1 MSAHIQVRLDTIDF
15 RDPAL
20 FGAASSPEGR
30 LFIQRALSLPE
41 VLSVAV
47 QPEKGL
53 ATVRFESAA
62 ESRKGFLERF
72 LTAIEGKSAAFEN
85 PNINW
90 AWDESNAYW
99 VRVGDHIQKLDLSY
113 PSEDSLLFC
122 HPELSGGTAALALKI
137 HGKLGE
143 KSGIRSLRHQPDTS
157 SILIH
162 FNPRRLKSSRIEAE
176 IVAALVQPSAVATI
190 ADPSAVPMTVST
202 TTVGLSTVGELLLPV
217 VTPVAAG
224 VLIATN
230 FHIVK
235 DAASQLGRGKVGV
248 PLFHTALLTCS
259 IVTGQVL
266 AFALTDWSLRYWQ
279 RRWRNQ
285 LALETEETL
294 QETLPSLMQ
303 IRNIGENGVE
313 RLTSPDAIRPGD
325 RLRVLPG
332 EVIPADGEV
341 ILGTALV
348 DESLITGV
356 PHPVRKFA
364 PQEVFAGSRILIG
377 PIEFR
382 VRRSGIDTRAARIA
396 EEISRTATLIPMEK
410 SLTAKAE
417 ALGDK
422 TALPTLATAGVG
434 WMAGSLITVGA
445 ILHQDWVSGP
455 YLAIPLVT
463 LQHIREA
470 LALGAV
476 TQHPSALLRLSE
488 AQFLVLDGD
497 DARLYAPGLVLKD
510 IRSTLKHHDALLQ
523 TVAGAS
529 LFLGDARS
537 NALQK
542 AAAEQGLAVRQP
554 DLIRLEPALL
564 EIKQGHHRVIL
575 NAANDDPLSPIRV
588 EIDGQSIAEFHFQE
602 TPYPEA
608 RETLS
613 TLKAQGFDVFLMSS
627 GKDKEVEKKA
637 KQLGITL
644 FGGELDLDAKKRFLD
659 GLKSRGVKS
668 LLASGALTAA
678 DLGAHAHVT
687 IALETLGK
695 DGIAADIVLQGGRY
709 AALGG
714 LVELSRSYVPD
725 IEKSTR
731 EALVPNLL
739 CVAGAFGGLLN
750 GITSGIIANIAVAN
764 VDRSLKKKLTR
775 GRRRPRLIQTAP

>member
-1 MSAHIQVRLDTIDF
+1 MSAHIQVTSDAIEL

-20 FGAASSPEGR
+20 FGVSSSPKGR
-30 LFIQRALSLPE
+30 LFLQRALTLPE
-41 VLSVAV
+41 VVSVAL
-47 QPEKGL
+47 QPERKL
-53 ATVRFESAA
+53 ATVRFECAA
-62 ESRKGFLERF
+62 ESHKGFLERF
-72 LTAIEGKSAAFEN
+72 LTAIEGKSAAVEN
-85 PNINW
+85 PDIDW
-90 AWDESNAYW
+90 AGDDSNAYW

-122 HPELSGGTAALALKI
+122 HPALSGGTAALALKI

-143 KSGIRSLRHQPDTS
+143 KSGIRSLQHQPDTS

-176 IVAALVQPSAVATI
+176 IVAALVQPSAVGSI

-235 DAASQLGRGKVGV
+235 DAASQLSRGKVGV

-303 IRNIGENGVE
+303 IRNIGDNGVE

-325 RLRVLPG
+325 RLRVLAG
-332 EVIPADGEV
+332 EIIPADGEV

-356 PHPVRKFA
+356 PHPVRKYA
-364 PQEVFAGSRILIG
+364 PQEILAGSRVLTG

-382 VRRSGIDTRAARIA
+382 VRRAGMDTCAARIA

-497 DARLYAPGLVLKD
+497 DARLFAKCVVLKE
-510 IRSTLKHHDALLQ
+510 IQSTLKHHQALLQ

-554 DLIRLEPALL
+554 DLVRLEPSLI
-564 EIKQGHHRVIL
+564 EIEQGNHRVVLI
-575 NAANDDPLSPIRV
+575 AATNDPLSPIQV
-588 EIDGQSIAEFHFQE
+588 EIDGQPIAEFHFQE
-602 TPYPEA
+602 SPLPEVA
-608 RETLS
+608 DTIS

-627 GKDKEVEKKA
+627 GKDAQVEKKA
-637 KQLGITL
+637 RELGITL
-644 FGGELDLDAKKRFLD
+644 FGGELDLEAKKRFLD

-668 LLASGALTAA
+668 LLASKASTAA
-678 DLGAHAHVT
+678 DLAAHAHVT
-687 IALETLGK
+687 IALETLEKG
-695 DGIAADIVLQGGRY
+695 AVSADIVLQGGRY
-709 AALGG
+709 AGLGN
-714 LVELSRSYVPD
+714 LVELSRTYVPD

-764 VDRSLKKKLTR
+764 VDRSLKKKLAR
-775 GRRRPRLIQTAP
+775 GRRRPRLIHMAP

>member
-1 MSAHIQVRLDTIDF
+1 MSAHIQVRSDTIEI

-62 ESRKGFLERF
+62 ESRKGFLDRF
-72 LTAIEGKSAAFEN
+72 LSTIEGKLPSVASSGMD
-85 PNINW
+85 W
-90 AWDESNAYW
+90 AWAEANTYW
-99 VRVGDHIQKLDLSY
+99 FRKEDQVAKLNLSF
-113 PSEDSLLFC
+113 PSEDALVLH
-122 HPELSGGTAALALKI
+122 HPALSGSTAALALKI
-137 HGKLGE
+137 RGKLAE
-143 KSGIRSLRHQPDTS
+143 KSGIRSLQHHPDTGS
-157 SILIH
+157 FLIQ
-162 FNPRRLKSSRIEAE
+162 FNPRRIKPVRIEAE
-176 IVAALVQPSAVATI
+176 VLSAVVEPTPVATI

-230 FHIVK
+230 LHIVK

-303 IRNIGENGVE
+303 IRNIGDNGVE

-325 RLRVLPG
+325 RLRVLAG
-332 EVIPADGEV
+332 EIVPADGEV

-356 PHPVRKFA
+356 PHPVRKYA
-364 PQEVFAGSRILIG
+364 PQEILAGSRVLTG

-382 VRRSGIDTRAARIA
+382 VRRAGMGTCAARIA

-497 DARLYAPGLVLKD
+497 DARLFAKGVVLKE
-510 IRSTLKHHDALLQ
+510 IQSTLKHHQALLQ

-554 DLIRLEPALL
+554 DLVRLEPSLI
-564 EIKQGHHRVIL
+564 EIEQGNHRVVLI
-575 NAANDDPLSPIRV
+575 AATNDPHSPIQV
-588 EIDGQSIAEFHFQE
+588 EIDGQPIAEFHFQE
-602 TPYPEA
+602 SPLPEVA
-608 RETLS
+608 DTIS

-627 GKDKEVEKKA
+627 GKDAEVEKKA
-637 KQLGITL
+637 RELGITL
-644 FGGELDLDAKKRFLD
+644 FGGELDLEAKKRFLD

-668 LLASGALTAA
+668 LLASKASTAA
-678 DLGAHAHVT
+678 DLAAHAHVT
-687 IALETLGK
+687 IALETLEKG
-695 DGIAADIVLQGGRY
+695 AVSADIVLQGGRY
-709 AALGG
+709 AGLGN
-714 LVELSRSYVPD
+714 LVELSRTYVPD

-764 VDRSLKKKLTR
+764 VDRSLKKKLAR
-775 GRRRPRLIQTAP
+775 GRRRPRLIHMAP

>member
-1 MSAHIQVRLDTIDF
+1 MSTHIQVGSTTIEF
-15 RDPAL
+15 LDPAL
-20 FGAASSPEGR
+20 FGASSSSKGR
-30 LFIQRALSLPE
+30 LLVQRALSLPE
-41 VLSVAV
+41 VVSVAV
-47 QPEKGL
+47 LPEKQ
-53 ATVRFESAA
+53 SAKVGFDCEP

-72 LTAIEGKSAAFEN
+72 LSAIEGQSAQQSVPDIDWE
-85 PNINW
+85 W
-90 AWDESNAYW
+90 AQPNAYW
-99 VRVGDHIQKLDLSY
+99 IRQEGQIQRLDFTY
-113 PSEDSLLFC
+113 PSEGELRFH
-122 HPELSGGTAALALKI
+122 HPALASATSALALRI
-137 HGKLGE
+137 RAKLGE
-143 KSGIRSLRHQPDTS
+143 RSGIRALQHHPETS
-157 SILIH
+157 ALLVC
-162 FNPRRLKSSRIEAE
+162 FNPRRIKPERIETE
-176 IVAALVQPSAVATI
+176 ILTVLVEATPIATI
-190 ADPSAVPMTVST
+190 ADPAAVPMTVST

-235 DAASQLGRGKVGV
+235 DAASQLTRGKVGV

-332 EVIPADGEV
+332 EIIPADGEV

-348 DESLITGV
+348 DESLITGA
-356 PHPVRKFA
+356 PQPVRKFA
-364 PQEVFAGSRILIG
+364 PAEVFAGSRILTG

-382 VRRSGIDTRAARIA
+382 VRRAGMETRAARIA
-396 EEISRTATLIPMEK
+396 EEIARTATLIPMER
-410 SLTAKAE
+410 SLTEKAE

-422 TALPTLATAGVG
+422 TALPTLATAGIG

-463 LQHIREA
+463 LQHMREA

-497 DARLYAPGLVLKD
+497 DSRLFAPGVILKE
-510 IRSTLKHHDALLQ
+510 IRSSLKHHDALLQ
-523 TVAGAS
+523 TVAGAA
-529 LFLGDARS
+529 LFLGDDRTH
-537 NALQK
+537 ALQR
-542 AAAEQGLAVRQP
+542 ASAERGLAVRQP
-554 DLIRLEPALL
+554 DLVRLEPTLI
-564 EIKQGHHRVIL
+564 EIEQGHHRVVL
-575 NAANDDPLSPIRV
+575 KALQTDPLSPIQV
-588 EIDGQSIAEFHFQE
+588 EIDGQAIAEFHFGE
-602 TPYPEA
+602 SPVPAA
-608 RETLS
+608 RETVS
-613 TLKAQGFDVFLMSS
+613 ALKAQGFDVFLMSS
-627 GKDKEVEKKA
+627 GKDAVVEKKA
-637 KQLGITL
+637 AQLGITL
-644 FGGELDLDAKKRFLD
+644 FGGELDVEAQQRFLE

-668 LLASGALTAA
+668 LLACGASTSNSLAR
-678 DLGAHAHVT
+678 HAHVT
-687 IALETLGK
+687 VALETL
-695 DGIAADIVLQGGRY
+695 DHAPVPADIVLQGGRY
-709 AALGG
+709 AALGD
-714 LVELSRSYVPD
+714 LVELSRRYVPD

-764 VDRSLKKKLTR
+764 VDRGLQKKLTR
-775 GRRRPRLIQTAP
+775 GRRRPRLIHTVQ

>member
-1 MSAHIQVRLDTIDF
+1 MTTQIQVGSDAIEF
-15 RDPAL
+15 RDPIL
-20 FGAASSPEGR
+20 FGASPTPEGR
-30 LFIQRALSLPE
+30 LFIQRALCLPE
-41 VLSVAV
+41 VLSLSLLS
-47 QPEKGL
+47 EKQL
-53 ATVRFESAA
+53 ATVRFESAP

-72 LTAIEGKSAAFEN
+72 LAAIEGPSSTDTDGGSDWSWTAPSAH
-85 PNINW
+85 
-90 AWDESNAYW
+90 W
-99 VRVGDHIQKLDLSY
+99 VRQAGDIVKLDLCL
-113 PSEDSLLFC
+113 PSDDVLLFC
-122 HPELSGGTAALALKI
+122 HPALAGARSALALKVR
-137 HGKLGE
+137 GKLGE
-143 KSGIRSLRHQPDTS
+143 KSGIRGLQHDPDHA
-157 SILIH
+157 SIQIE
-162 FNPRRLKSSRIEAE
+162 FNPRRIKRLRIEAE
-176 IVAALVQPSAVATI
+176 ILNAVVEPNPVATI

-235 DAASQLGRGKVGV
+235 DAASQLTRGKVGV

-303 IRNIGENGVE
+303 IRNIGDNGLE
-313 RLTSPDAIRPGD
+313 RLTSPDAIRVGD
-325 RLRVLPG
+325 RLRVLAG
-332 EVIPADGEV
+332 EIIPADGEV

-348 DESLITGV
+348 DESLITGA

-364 PQEVFAGSRILIG
+364 PQEVFAGSRILNG

-382 VRRSGIDTRAARIA
+382 VTRAGIDTRAARIA

-410 SLTAKAE
+410 SLTHQAE

-470 LALGAV
+470 LALGVV

-488 AQFLVLDGD
+488 SQFLVLDGD
-497 DARLYAPGLVLKD
+497 DARLFAPGIELKE
-510 IRSTLKHHDALLQ
+510 IRSHLKHHEALLQ
-523 TVAGAS
+523 TVAGAA
-529 LFLGDARS
+529 LFLGDARA

-542 AAAEQGLAVRQP
+542 AAAELGLAVRQP
-554 DLIRLEPALL
+554 DLVRLEPELI
-564 EIKQGHHRVIL
+564 EIEQGHHRVIL
-575 NAANDDPLSPIRV
+575 HVEHNAPLSPIQV
-588 EIDGQSIAEFHFQE
+588 AIDGQAIAEFHFKE
-602 TPYPEA
+602 GESPEV
-608 RETLS
+608 RETLAE
-613 TLKAQGFDVFLMSS
+613 LKNQGFDVFLMSS
-627 GKDKEVEKKA
+627 AKDQDVEKKA
-637 KQLGITL
+637 GLLGLSL
-644 FGGELDLDAKKRFLD
+644 FGGELDLEGKKRFLE
-659 GLKSRGVKS
+659 GLKSRGVKT
-668 LLASGALTAA
+668 LLACRGDTADALGT
-678 DLGAHAHVT
+678 HAHITV
-687 IALETLGK
+687 ALQSLDHGPVH
-695 DGIAADIVLQGGRY
+695 ADMVLQGGRY
-709 AALGG
+709 ATLEH
-714 LVELSRSYVPD
+714 LIQLSRGYLPD

-731 EALVPNLL
+731 QALVPNLL

-750 GITSGIIANIAVAN
+750 GITSGIIANLAVAN
-764 VDRSLKKKLTR
+764 VDRGLKKKLTR
-775 GRRRPRLIQTAP
+775 GRRRPRLIHTAP

>member
-1 MSAHIQVRLDTIDF
+1 MSAQIKVGSAAIEI
-15 RDPAL
+15 RDPSL
-20 FGAASSPEGR
+20 FGVSSSPPGR
-30 LFIQRALSLPE
+30 VFVQRALKLPE
-41 VLSVAV
+41 VLSVAL
-47 QPEKGL
+47 QSEKQL
-53 ATVRFESAA
+53 ATVRFETAA

-72 LTAIEGKSAAFEN
+72 LSALEGQTPKSASPDIDWSPA
-85 PNINW
+85 
-90 AWDESNAYW
+90 ESNAYW
-99 VRVGDHIQKLDLSY
+99 VREKDQVQKLDLSY
-113 PSEDSLLFC
+113 SSEGELVFR
-122 HPELSGGTAALALKI
+122 HPTLSTGTAALALKI
-137 HGKLGE
+137 HGKLGG
-143 KSGIRSLRHQPDTS
+143 KSGVRSLQHQPDTS
-157 SILIH
+157 SILIQ
-162 FNPRRLKSSRIEAE
+162 FNPQRIKSERIEAE
-176 IVAALVQPSAVATI
+176 ILSAVVEPTPVATI
-190 ADPSAVPMTVST
+190 ADPSAVPMTVSA

-235 DAASQLGRGKVGV
+235 DAASQLTRGKVGV

-266 AFALTDWSLRYWQ
+266 AFALTDWSLRFWQ

-294 QETLPSLMQ
+294 EETLPSLMQ
-303 IRNIGENGVE
+303 IRNIGQNGVE

-325 RLRVLPG
+325 RLRVLVG
-332 EVIPADGEV
+332 EIIPADGE
-341 ILGTALV
+341 ILLGTALV

-356 PHPVRKFA
+356 PYPVRKFA
-364 PQEVFAGSRILIG
+364 PEEVFAGSRVLSG
-377 PIEFR
+377 PIEFE
-382 VRRSGIDTRAARIA
+382 VRRAGSDTRAARIA

-463 LQHIREA
+463 LQHIRSA

-476 TQHPSALLRLSE
+476 TQSPSALLRLSE

-497 DARLYAPGLVLKD
+497 DARLFAPGVVLKE
-510 IRSTLKHHDALLQ
+510 IRSTLKHQEALLQ
-523 TVAGAS
+523 TVAGAA

-554 DLIRLEPALL
+554 DLVRIEPTLI
-564 EIKQGHHRVIL
+564 EVEQGRHRVIL
-575 NAANDDPLSPIRV
+575 NAATKDPLSPFQV
-588 EIDGQSIAEFHFQE
+588 EIDGQAIAEFHFQE
-602 TPYPEA
+602 SPFPEA
-608 RETLS
+608 RETIAS
-613 TLKAQGFDVFLMSS
+613 FQAQGFDIFLMSS
-627 GKDKEVEKKA
+627 DKDEEVAKKA
-637 KQLGITL
+637 SELGITL
-644 FGGELDLDAKKRFLD
+644 FGGELDLNAKKRFLD
-659 GLKSRGVKS
+659 GLKSRWVKS
-668 LLASGALTAA
+668 LLACSASNAAALA
-678 DLGAHAHVT
+678 AHAHVT
-687 IALETLGK
+687 IALETLQK
-695 DGIAADIVLQGGRY
+695 EAVAADIVLQGGRY
-709 AALGG
+709 AALGS
-714 LVELSRSYVPD
+714 LVELSRCYVPD

-764 VDRSLKKKLTR
+764 VDRGLKKKLSR
-775 GRRRPRLIQTAP
+775 GRRRPRLIQTAS

>member
-1 MSAHIQVRLDTIDF
+1 MSVHIQVGSDAIEI
-15 RDPAL
+15 RDPHL
-20 FGAASSPEGR
+20 FGGSSSPEGS
-30 LFIQRALSLPE
+30 LFIRRALSLPE
-41 VLSVAV
+41 VISLALL
-47 QPEKGL
+47 PEKAL
-53 ATVRFESAA
+53 ATVRFESAP
-62 ESRKGFLERF
+62 ESRPGFLERF
-72 LTAIEGKSAAFEN
+72 VSAIGGQSEASTSPEVDCSWAAS
-85 PNINW
+85 PT
-90 AWDESNAYW
+90 YW
-99 VRVGDHIQKLDLSY
+99 IREAGSPKKLDLSQ
-113 PSEDSLLFC
+113 PTEGEVLLH
-122 HPELSGGTAALALKI
+122 HPALSGATSALALKI
-137 HGKLGE
+137 HGRLGE
-143 KSGIRSLRHQPDTS
+143 KSGIRSLQHHPES
-157 SILIH
+157 ASILIQ
-162 FNPRRLKSSRIEAE
+162 FNPRRIKPLRIEAE
-176 IVAALVQPSAVATI
+176 ILAMVVEPTPVATI

-235 DAASQLGRGKVGV
+235 DAASQLSRGKVGV

-279 RRWRNQ
+279 RRWRHQ

-303 IRNIGENGVE
+303 IRNIGDNGLE
-313 RLTSPDAIRPGD
+313 RLTSPDAIRTGD
-325 RLRVLPG
+325 RLRVLAG
-332 EVIPADGEV
+332 EIIPADGEV

-348 DESLITGV
+348 DESLITGA

-364 PQEVFAGSRILIG
+364 PAEVFAGSRILSG

-382 VRRSGIDTRAARIA
+382 VTRTGIDTRAARIA

-410 SLTAKAE
+410 SLTQKAE

-497 DARLYAPGLVLKD
+497 DERLYAPGIELKE
-510 IRSTLKHHDALLQ
+510 IRSHLKHHEALLQ
-523 TVAGAS
+523 TVAGAA

-542 AAAEQGLAVRQP
+542 AAVELGLAVRQP
-554 DLIRLEPALL
+554 DLLRLEPSQI
-564 EIKQGHHRVIL
+564 EIEQGHHRVVL
-575 NAANDDPLSPIRV
+575 NVEHKDPLSPIQV
-588 EIDGQSIAEFHFQE
+588 EIDGQAIAEFHFKE
-602 TPYPEA
+602 SDWPEA
-608 RETLS
+608 RS
-613 TLKAQGFDVFLMSS
+613 TVSALKAQGFDIFLMSS
-627 GKDKEVEKKA
+627 AKDQEVEKQA
-637 KQLGITL
+637 GRLGVSL
-644 FGGELDLDAKKRFLD
+644 FGGELDLEAKKRFLD
-659 GLKSRGVKS
+659 GLKSRGVKT
-668 LLASGALTAA
+668 LLASKASTAKSLA
-678 DLGAHAHVT
+678 AHAHIT
-687 IALETLGK
+687 MALETLDQGPVT
-695 DGIAADIVLQGGRY
+695 ADIVLQGGRY
-709 AALGG
+709 ASLEN
-714 LVELSRSYVPD
+714 LVALSRSYVPD

-731 EALVPNLL
+731 QALVPNLL

-750 GITSGIIANIAVAN
+750 GITSGIIANLAVAN
-764 VDRSLKKKLTR
+764 VDRGLNKKLTR
-775 GRRRPRLIQTAP
+775 GRRRPRLIHLAP

>member
-1 MSAHIQVRLDTIDF
+1 MSAHIQVGSNAIEF
-15 RDPAL
+15 QDPAL
-20 FGAASSPEGR
+20 FGASSSAKGR
-30 LFIQRALSLPE
+30 LLVQRALGLPE
-41 VLSVAV
+41 VLSVTVLPAK
-47 QPEKGL
+47 QL
-53 ATVRFESAA
+53 ARVRFECAP

-72 LTAIEGKSAAFEN
+72 LSAIEGKSA
-85 PNINW
+85 PNLASSIDW
-90 AWDESNAYW
+90 EWTQPNAYW
-99 VRVGDHIQKLDLSY
+99 IRQEGQIQRLDFTQ
-113 PSEDSLLFC
+113 PSDDGLLFR
-122 HPELSGGTAALALKI
+122 HPALTSGASALALRI
-137 HGKLGE
+137 RAKLVE
-143 KSGIRSLRHQPDTS
+143 RSGIRALQHQPDATS
-157 SILIH
+157 LLIH
-162 FNPRRLKSSRIEAE
+162 FNPRRIKAERIETE
-176 IVAALVQPSAVATI
+176 ILALLVEPSPVANI
-190 ADPSAVPMTVST
+190 ADPAAVPMTVST

-224 VLIATN
+224 VLVATN

-235 DAASQLGRGKVGV
+235 DAASQLSRGKVGV

-325 RLRVLPG
+325 RLRVLAG
-332 EVIPADGEV
+332 EIIPADGEV
-341 ILGTALV
+341 LLGTALV
-348 DESLITGV
+348 DESLITGA

-364 PQEVFAGSRILIG
+364 PAEVFAGSRILTG

-382 VRRSGIDTRAARIA
+382 VIRAGVETRAARIA
-396 EEISRTATLIPMEK
+396 EEISRTATLIPMER
-410 SLTAKAE
+410 SLTEKAE

-422 TALPTLATAGVG
+422 TALPTLATAGIG

-470 LALGAV
+470 LAIGAV

-497 DARLYAPGLVLKD
+497 DARLFAPGILLKE
-510 IRSTLKHHDALLQ
+510 IRSSLKHHDALLQ

-529 LFLGDARS
+529 LYLGDDRT
-537 NALQK
+537 NALQR
-542 AAAEQGLAVRQP
+542 ASAERGLAVRQP
-554 DLIRLEPALL
+554 DLVRLEPTVI
-564 EIKQGHHRVIL
+564 EIEQGHHRVIL
-575 NAANDDPLSPIRV
+575 RTADTDPLSPIQV
-588 EIDGQSIAEFHFQE
+588 EIDGQAVAEFHFGE
-602 TPYPEA
+602 SPAPAALDTV
-608 RETLS
+608 S
-613 TLKAQGFDVFLMSS
+613 TLKTQGFDVFLMSS
-627 GKDKEVEKKA
+627 GKDAVVEKKA
-637 KQLGITL
+637 AQLGITL
-644 FGGELDLDAKKRFLD
+644 FGGELDLEAKKRFLD

-668 LLASGALTAA
+668 LLVCGASTAISLA
-678 DLGAHAHVT
+678 HHAHVT
-687 IALETLGK
+687 VALETLDQGP
-695 DGIAADIVLQGGRY
+695 IPADMVLQGGRY
-709 AALGG
+709 AAIGD
-714 LVELSRSYVPD
+714 LVALSRRYVPD
-725 IEKSTR
+725 IEMSTR
-731 EALVPNLL
+731 QALVPNLL

-764 VDRSLKKKLTR
+764 VDRGLQKKLTR
-775 GRRRPRLIQTAP
+775 GRRRPRLIHTAQ

>member
-1 MSAHIQVRLDTIDF
+1 MSAQIHVGSERLEIC
-15 RDPAL
+15 DPAL
-20 FGAASSPEGR
+20 FGATSNPDGR
-30 LFIQRALSLPE
+30 IFLQRALTLPE
-41 VLSVAV
+41 VVSVAIH
-47 QPEKGL
+47 PERQI
-53 ATVRFESAA
+53 AAIRFECAA

-72 LTAIEGKSAAFEN
+72 LSAIEGELATPEN
-85 PNINW
+85 PNVDW
-90 AWDESNAYW
+90 AWNESNAYW
-99 VRVGDHIQKLDLSY
+99 IRQGSEIQKLDLRF
-113 PSEDSLLFC
+113 PSEDSLLFR
-122 HPELSGGTAALALKI
+122 HAALSGASSALALKI
-137 HGKLGE
+137 QGKLGE
-143 KSGIRSLRHQPDTS
+143 KSGIRGLHHQPDAS
-157 SILIH
+157 SILIN
-162 FNPRRLKSSRIEAE
+162 FNPRRIKPARIETE
-176 IVAALVQPSAVATI
+176 IVAAMVEPYPVTTI

-230 FHIVK
+230 LHIVK
-235 DAASQLGRGKVGV
+235 DAASQLTRGKVGV

-303 IRNIGENGVE
+303 IRNIGDNGVE

-325 RLRVLPG
+325 RLRVLAG

-348 DESLITGV
+348 DETLITGA
-356 PHPVRKFA
+356 PHPVRKYA
-364 PQEVFAGSRILIG
+364 PQEVFAGSRVLIG

-382 VRRSGIDTRAARIA
+382 VRRAGMDTCAARIA

-476 TQHPSALLRLSE
+476 TRHPSALLRLSE
-488 AQFLVLDGD
+488 SQFLVLDGD
-497 DARLYAPGLVLKD
+497 DARLYAKGVVLKE
-510 IRSTLKHHDALLQ
+510 IHSTLKHHDALLQ

-529 LFLGDARS
+529 LFLGDSRA
-537 NALQK
+537 NALQT

-554 DLIRLEPALL
+554 DLVRLEPALI
-564 EIKQGHHRVIL
+564 EIEQGHHRVVL
-575 NAANDDPLSPIRV
+575 RMADNASLSPIQV
-588 EIDGQSIAEFHFQE
+588 EIDGQAIAEFHFHE
-602 TPYPEA
+602 SPVPEF
-608 RETLS
+608 RETIS
-613 TLKAQGFDVFLMSS
+613 RLKTQGFDVFLMSS
-627 GKDKEVEKKA
+627 GKEKEVEKKA
-637 KQLGITL
+637 GQLGITL
-644 FGGELDLDAKKRFLD
+644 FGGELDLEAKQRFLD

-668 LLASGALTAA
+668 LLVSSASTATALA
-678 DLGAHAHVT
+678 AHAHVT
-687 IALETLGK
+687 IALDTLDQG
-695 DGIAADIVLQGGRY
+695 AVATDILLQGGKY
-709 AALGG
+709 ARLGE
-714 LVELSRSYVPD
+714 LVQLSRRYMPD

-739 CVAGAFGGLLN
+739 CVAGAFGGMLN

-764 VDRSLKKKLTR
+764 VDRNLKKKLAR
-775 GRRRPRLIQTAP
+775 GRRRPRLIHTAP

>member
-1 MSAHIQVRLDTIDF
+1 MSSKIQVGSNAIEF

-20 FGAASSPEGR
+20 FGVSSPVQGQ
-30 LFIQRALSLPE
+30 LFVQRALSLPE
-41 VLSVAV
+41 VLSLALL
-47 QPEKGL
+47 PEKHL
-53 ATVRFESAA
+53 ALVRFESAA
-62 ESRKGFLERF
+62 ESRAGFLARF
-72 LTAIEGKSAAFEN
+72 LAAIEGQSTAAAN
-85 PNINW
+85 PEVDW
-90 AWDESNAYW
+90 SWTSSNAYW
-99 VRVGDHIQKLDLSY
+99 VRQEGGSAKLDLSQ
-113 PSEDSLLFC
+113 PSENEILFR
-122 HPELSGGTAALALKI
+122 HPGLSGPTSALALKI
-137 HGKLGE
+137 RGKLGE
-143 KSGIRSLRHQPDTS
+143 KSGIRGLQHHPDTAS
-157 SILIH
+157 VLIQ
-162 FNPRRLKSSRIEAE
+162 FNPRRIKTLRIETE
-176 IVAALVQPSAVATI
+176 ILAAVVEPSPVATI

-235 DAASQLGRGKVGV
+235 DAASQLTRGKVGV

-285 LALETEETL
+285 LALETEETI

-303 IRNIGENGVE
+303 IRNIGDNGLE
-313 RLTSPDAIRPGD
+313 RLTSPDAIRTGD
-325 RLRVLPG
+325 RLRVLAG
-332 EVIPADGEV
+332 EIVPADGEV
-341 ILGTALV
+341 MLGTGLI
-348 DESLITGV
+348 DESLITGA

-364 PQEVFAGSRILIG
+364 PAQIFAGSRVLSG

-382 VRRSGIDTRAARIA
+382 VTRSGIDTRAARIA
-396 EEISRTATLIPMEK
+396 EEISRTATLIPMER
-410 SLTAKAE
+410 SLTQKAE

-463 LQHIREA
+463 LQHIRDA

-497 DARLYAPGLVLKD
+497 DPRLYTPAIELKE
-510 IRSTLKHHDALLQ
+510 IRSTLKHHEALLQ
-523 TVAGAS
+523 TVAGAAI
-529 LFLGDARS
+529 FLGDARS

-542 AAAEQGLAVRQP
+542 AAAELGLAVRQP
-554 DLIRLEPALL
+554 DLVRLEPSLV
-564 EIKQGHHRVIL
+564 EIEQGHHRVVL
-575 NAANDDPLSPIRV
+575 QVEQTNPLGAIQV
-588 EIDGQSIAEFHFQE
+588 EIDGQSIAEFHFRE
-602 TPYPEA
+602 GALPEV

-613 TLKAQGFDVFLMSS
+613 RLKSQGFDIFLMSS
-627 GKDKEVEKKA
+627 GKDQDVAKKA
-637 KQLGITL
+637 GLLEISL
-644 FGGELDLDAKKRFLD
+644 FGGDLDTEAKKRFLD

-668 LLASGALTAA
+668 LLAARGTTAESLA
-678 DLGAHAHVT
+678 AHAHITV
-687 IALETLGK
+687 ALETLDQGPVP
-695 DGIAADIVLQGGRY
+695 GDIVLQGGRY
-709 AALGG
+709 AALEN
-714 LVELSRSYVPD
+714 LIALSQGYVPD

-731 EALVPNLL
+731 QALVPNLL

-750 GITSGIIANIAVAN
+750 GITSGIIANLAVAN
-764 VDRSLKKKLTR
+764 VDRGLQKKLTR
-775 GRRRPRLIQTAP
+775 GRRRPRLIHTAP